1 MATSLLRRRVSPSV
15 HGTESNWSVFAASAH
30 NLMTKCLFQ
39 SAARLEADQ
48 KLATSSPSDTRPPE
62 HLSQLRQLAQDVIK
76 TAQASEQGAESTA
89 SSAWLNR

>member
-1 MATSLLRRRVSPSV
+1 
-15 HGTESNWSVFAASAH
+15 
-30 NLMTKCLFQ
+30 MTIEMVDADDGDKPPAPTGIAIRAWYGVEL

-48 KLATSSPSDTRPPE
+48 KLATSSPSNTRPPE

-76 TAQASEQGAESTA
+76 TAQASEQGAESAA